1 MVSKSLNVALR
12 QLARAA
18 ACRWIAWLPF
28 LYTIAKFLL
37 ELSLPMWV
45 LGIMQLELGNGGIW
59 DQPGNLSARRTLCL
73 LQQPSFVCGDL
84 NSLHSFL
91 TKASR

>member
-1 MVSKSLNVALR
+1 MSKSLNVALR

-28 LYTIAKFLL
+28 LYTVAKFLL

-45 LGIMQLELGNGGIW
+45 LGNAAGTWQWGDMGSAGQLI
-59 DQPGNLSARRTLCL
+59 SASHFVSPAATK
-73 LQQPSFVCGDL
+73 FVCGDL